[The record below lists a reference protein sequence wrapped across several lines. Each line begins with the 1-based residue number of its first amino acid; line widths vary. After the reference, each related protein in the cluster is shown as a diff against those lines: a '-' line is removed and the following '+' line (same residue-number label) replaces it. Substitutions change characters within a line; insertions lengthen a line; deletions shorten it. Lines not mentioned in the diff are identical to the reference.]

1 MTFLTDTPAPPIE
14 PAPRRRA
21 PRSVVVGW
29 VLLIVGVIGTLV
41 VGMTP
46 APYVIERPG
55 PVYDTLGSQKV
66 DGKQTP
72 LISIDGAT
80 TYDTD
85 GRLDLLTVN
94 ILGSR
99 EQQLNWVDVALAWF
113 DPAEAVVPLETIYPE
128 GVSDDE
134 VDEQS
139 RVEMQNSQQ
148 EAIAA
153 ALRSLDYPVT
163 GSVEIVGTS
172 EGSPAAGKVKD
183 GDVVISAD
191 GEQIGDLDALREIIA
206 KHDDGTAVT
215 LVIRRSGVE
224 RTVEIVPAAAK
235 AADGSDT
242 VAVGVYTKIDY
253 SFPIDV
259 ELKLDKVGGP
269 SAGMMFALGIVDKLT
284 PGAMTG
290 GEHIAGTGT
299 IDADGQVGAIGGI
312 RQKMYGAE
320 RAGATWFLAPA
331 SNCDEVV
338 GHIPDG
344 LTVYSV
350 KTLQQA
356 ETAVEAI
363 SSGKGRAALPTC
375 GS

>member
-1 MTFLTDTPAPPIE
+1 MTFFADQPVSAPAPR
-14 PAPRRRA
+14 PRRRA

-29 VLLIVGVIGTLV
+29 VLLVLGVVGTLV

-55 PVYDTLGSQKV
+55 PVFDTLGSQKV
-66 DGKQTP
+66 DGKATP
-72 LISIDGAT
+72 LISIDGAK
-80 TYDTD
+80 TYETS
-85 GRLDLLTVN
+85 GQLDLLTVN

-99 EQQLNWVDVALAWF
+99 EQRLNWVDIALAWF
-113 DPAEAVVPLETIYPE
+113 DPAEAVVPLESIYPE
-128 GVSDDE
+128 GVSDKQ

-139 RVEMQNSQQ
+139 AVEMQNSQQ

-153 ALRSLDYPVT
+153 ALRSLDYDVR
-163 GSVEIVGTS
+163 GSVKVAGVEK
-172 EGSPAAGKVKD
+172 GSPADGKLKAD
-183 GDVVISAD
+183 DVVVSAD
-191 GEQIGDLDALREIIA
+191 GTAVGDLDALRELIS
-206 KHDDGTAVT
+206 KHADGTPVS
-215 LVIRRSGVE
+215 LVVRRSGVE
-224 RTVEIVPAAAK
+224 RTIDVVPAVAK

-242 VAVGVYTKIDY
+242 VAVGVYTSIDY
-253 SFPIDV
+253 AFPIDV

-284 PGAMTG
+284 PGEMTG

-299 IDADGQVGAIGGI
+299 IDAAGEVGAIGGI
-312 RQKMYGAE
+312 RQKMYGAQ
-320 RAGATWFLAPA
+320 RAGATFFLAPK

-338 GHIPDG
+338 GHVPSG

-350 KTLQQA
+350 GTLKQA

-363 SSGKGRAALPTC
+363 ASGKGRAALPTC
-375 GS
+375 GG

>member
-1 MTFLTDTPAPPIE
+1 MTFFADQPAPA
-14 PAPRRRA
+14 PAPRPRRRA

-29 VLLIVGVIGTLV
+29 ALLVLGVVGTLV

-66 DGKQTP
+66 DGRSTP
-72 LISIDGAT
+72 LISVDGAK
-80 TYDTD
+80 TYPTS
-85 GRLDLLTVN
+85 GQLDLLTVN

-99 EQQLNWVDVALAWF
+99 EQRLNWVDIALAWF
-113 DPAEAVVPLETIYPE
+113 DPAEAVVPLESIYPE
-128 GVSDDE
+128 GVSDKE

-139 RVEMQNSQQ
+139 AVEMQNSQQ

-153 ALRSLDYPVT
+153 ALRSLDYDVQGAVT
-163 GSVEIVGTS
+163 VAGVQK
-172 EGSPAAGKVKD
+172 GSPADGKLKAD
-183 GDVVISAD
+183 DVVVSAD
-191 GEQIGDLDALREIIA
+191 GTAVGDLDALRDVIT
-206 KHDDGTAVT
+206 KHGDGSAVS
-215 LVIRRSGVE
+215 LVVRRGGVE
-224 RTVEIVPAAAK
+224 RTIEVVPAATK

-242 VAVGVYTKIDY
+242 VAVGVYTAIEY
-253 SFPIDV
+253 TFPIDV

-299 IDADGQVGAIGGI
+299 IDAAGDVGAIGGI
-312 RQKMYGAE
+312 RQKMYGAQ
-320 RAGATWFLAPA
+320 RAGATFFLAPR

-338 GHIPDG
+338 GHIPSG

-350 KTLQQA
+350 STLKQA
-356 ETAVEAI
+356 ETAVAAI
-363 SSGKGRAALPTC
+363 ASGKGRSALPTC
-375 GS
+375 AG